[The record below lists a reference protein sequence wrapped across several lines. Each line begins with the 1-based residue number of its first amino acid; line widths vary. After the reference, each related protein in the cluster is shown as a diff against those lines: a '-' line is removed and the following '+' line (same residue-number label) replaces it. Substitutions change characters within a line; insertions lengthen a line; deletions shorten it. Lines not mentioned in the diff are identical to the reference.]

1 MKINVIILLVLSM
14 LACES
19 NRGGYS
25 PEASHA
31 KMGLMELA
39 DEEMDGEETLVA
51 HQNTSISVETERK
64 LIREGSM
71 SFQCEDVE
79 KTKTEVEKICTQ
91 LGAYSASEGQDS
103 YGENINYH
111 QTIRVPAEKFDALV
125 QSLEKLAIKVESKDI
140 STRDVTEEFIDIETR
155 LKTKKELESRYLEI
169 LKQARN
175 VQEVLSVERE
185 LGNVRTEIESMEGR
199 LNYIKNKVSF
209 STLNVSYYQLIESDF
224 GFGAKFLESFGN
236 GWKNLLSFLIGIMS
250 LWPFILIMVGGTWLF
265 IRWRKKK

>member
-103 YGENINYH
+103 YGKISITTKPSACLLKN
-111 QTIRVPAEKFDALV
+111 LM
-125 QSLEKLAIKVESKDI
+125 LWCKVWKNW
-140 STRDVTEEFIDIETR
+140 R
-155 LKTKKELESRYLEI
+155 LKLRVKT
-169 LKQARN
+169 
-175 VQEVLSVERE
+175 SVP
-185 LGNVRTEIESMEGR
+185 VM
-199 LNYIKNKVSF
+199 
-209 STLNVSYYQLIESDF
+209 
-224 GFGAKFLESFGN
+224 
-236 GWKNLLSFLIGIMS
+236 
-250 LWPFILIMVGGTWLF
+250 
-265 IRWRKKK
+265 